1 MIGMRH
7 PEGLLGRPALF
18 YFLISL
24 ILQVCSPYNDSL
36 NCLFLC
42 SFLLFYQKKRLK
54 KNKSHMHYFGI
65 PPYMPLC
72 RQRLTCCG
80 LGDPD

>member
-1 MIGMRH
+1 MRH
-7 PEGLLGRPALF
+7 PEGLLGRLALF

-42 SFLLFYQKKRLK
+42 SFLLFYNKMVKKE
-54 KNKSHMHYFGI
+54 
-65 PPYMPLC
+65 
-72 RQRLTCCG
+72 
-80 LGDPD
+80 